1 MNKKILIEGTDLEG
15 LQQIIRQVVSEA
27 FTKHLDNSVDHYKD
41 IPQQLSTTEVKKYFG
56 ITQHRLTQLK
66 ECGILNPINIGS
78 KGAKRPTYKY
88 LKSELIEYMESQKK

>member
-1 MNKKILIEGTDLEG
+1 MSKKILIEGIDAEG
-15 LQQIIRQVVSEA
+15 LKQIVRQVVSEA
-27 FTKHLDNSVDHYKD
+27 FIEHLDNSVDHYKD

-56 ITQHRLTQLK
+56 ITHHRLTQLK
-66 ECGILNPINIGS
+66 ETGVLNPINIGS